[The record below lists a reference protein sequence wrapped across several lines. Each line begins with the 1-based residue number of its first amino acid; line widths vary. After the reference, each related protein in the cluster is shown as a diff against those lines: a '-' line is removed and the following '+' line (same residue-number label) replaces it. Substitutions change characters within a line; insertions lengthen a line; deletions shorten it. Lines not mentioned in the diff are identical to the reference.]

1 MAEIQWQRDIDAA
14 LARAEQEHKPIVIDF
29 TAAPA

>member
-1 MAEIQWQRDIDAA
+1 MPVQWQDDIDAA
-14 LARAEQEHKPIVIDF
+14 LTVAKAHVKPTLIDF